1 MVSKRKAVARE
12 PPPPTSTSGAR
23 HRRTA
28 PLAGVGPQTPDV
40 QAPTGFGKT
49 LTAAHIVAGALGK
62 GKRVAFCVPRLTLI
76 DQTVAA
82 FESEDREAMFD
93 RLRCGETK
101 ILCNVGIL
109 TTGLDLPMVSCLI
122 DAQPTKS
129 RSLFVQKIG
138 RGLRTAEGKD
148 KLLIL
153 DHGGTCL
160 RLGLPTD
167 IQQTHLDDGSRR
179 DGSAKKERS
188 EPLPKLCPEC
198 KALRS
203 YKARQCSECNAPIVA
218 TSMVHE
224 AAGDLVEIGSR
235 TSGKRS
241 ATPDEKEQF
250 YARAEMDPGREG
262 P

>member
-1 MVSKRKAVARE
+1 M
-12 PPPPTSTSGAR
+12 
-23 HRRTA
+23 
-28 PLAGVGPQTPDV
+28 
-40 QAPTGFGKT
+40 
-49 LTAAHIVAGALGK
+49 
-62 GKRVAFCVPRLTLI
+62 
-76 DQTVAA
+76 
-82 FESEDREAMFD
+82 
-93 RLRCGETK
+93 
-101 ILCNVGIL
+101 
-109 TTGLDLPMVSCLI
+109 
-122 DAQPTKS
+122 
-129 RSLFVQKIG
+129 
-138 RGLRTAEGKD
+138 
-148 KLLIL
+148 
-153 DHGGTCL
+153 GTCL

-198 KALRS
+198 KALLS

-250 YARAEMDPGREG
+250 YAELKWIQGVKGHRSGWCWHQFQARFNGERPPKWFDALAPRDPSLATRNWLKSRAIAFANRRAA
-262 P
+262 